1 MGAKRA
7 GWGTVKAVLNRLVAE
22 SLIAAFRTS
31 FRGPAPELGA
41 HVIVTPVEPVT
52 DGQATDL
59 RTQVGTALAERV
71 PATVTVDRSLG
82 YNRQQI

>member
-7 GWGTVKAVLNRLVAE
+7 GWGTVNAVLNRLVAE
-22 SLIAAFRTS
+22 GLITAFRTS
-31 FRGPAPELGA
+31 FRGPTPELGV

-52 DGQATDL
+52 DRQAADL
-59 RTQVGTALAERV
+59 RTQVETALAKCV

-82 YNRQQI
+82 YNQRQT

>member
-7 GWGTVKAVLNRLVAE
+7 GWGAVKAMLNRLVAE

-31 FRGPAPELGA
+31 FRGPALELGGHA
-41 HVIVTPVEPVT
+41 TVTPVEPVS
-52 DGQATDL
+52 DGQADAL
-59 RTQVGTALAERV
+59 RCRIETALAKRV

>member
-1 MGAKRA
+1 MGANRA
-7 GWGTVKAVLNRLVAE
+7 GWGAVKAVLNCLVAE

-31 FRGPAPELGA
+31 FRGPAPELGV
-41 HVIVTPVEPVT
+41 HVIVTPVEPAT
-52 DGQATDL
+52 DGQADAL
-59 RTQVGTALAERV
+59 RTQVETALSERV